1 MASIHEGWIY
11 LFESMNLF
19 ITILITIF
27 SLEVAQASTGAY
39 DTILNS
45 EKLQLS
51 RGDHIIAEHMV
62 NMVKFTEKGY
72 INQEILTKVLREAE
86 KSKHFNFFVPWLTS
100 IQYISKINNNTSE
113 FITYCRQYS
122 TKKET
127 LPFERVLERLAGNYC
142 RERTLEAISRDID
155 KTKTLSDEATLFIQE
170 NLKNF
175 LTKKNKKNFAFFI
188 QSQADKPEILKKI
201 SQEVTTYSVRNEIV
215 PSQEVLKDI
224 LINEQ
229 ITKLIQDKGFNP
241 LQHQNVF
248 YAEYGKLIELGY
260 KTIDGKATEA
270 KIKEHFMFLKNYLEL
285 NQDHL
290 PVGLC
295 LTRMNDFAKAV
306 FRTGFKDLSRDIFK
320 FIVKKNNKEIQEDA
334 LFFYLWSYL
343 SLNEFKDAQKLA
355 NQYNLIKKSTSII
368 DPRLKFWIAYIHE
381 ELNQKSD
388 AIALYENI
396 VINHPLSYYGIM
408 STKKLQLLKPESTLI
423 NFYNANVAGANAPV
437 GIELKDLDDDHISSL
452 IRLKAWAKIDTARFL
467 KIELKRLNNH
477 SVPSLLV
484 KYPSDRQTL
493 VKSDLHLINAKI
505 IQNSQN
511 YLATFRYLYE
521 VLDKKEVMFN
531 RALLEVLYPKPYL
544 EVLAKAL
551 KKETLD
557 PIVVLSLI
565 RQESVFN
572 PLARSPV
579 GARGLMQLMPTTARQ
594 LKRSVRDKHLVNP
607 EINIELG
614 TKYFKGLVKRYDGNL
629 VYVLSAYNAG
639 ETRVERWKNLYFDTD
654 ATIIKNIEAIPFLE
668 TRNYVKL
675 IFRNIYFYK
684 LLAESKD
691 PKIDP
696 QEANKIFDVYL
707 GFNK

>member
-1 MASIHEGWIY
+1 MK
-11 LFESMNLF
+11 LFL
-19 ITILITIF
+19 TLIFTTF
-27 SLEVAQASTGAY
+27 GLGVAHATTGAY
-39 DTILNS
+39 DGILNS
-45 EKLQLS
+45 DKLELS
-51 RGDHIIAEHMV
+51 RADHIIAEHLV
-62 NMVKFTEKGY
+62 NMVKFAEKGY
-72 INQEILTKVLREAE
+72 INQEVLIKVLREAE
-86 KSKHFNFFVPWLTS
+86 KSKNFNFFVPWLQS
-100 IQYISKINNNTSE
+100 IQHISKLNGTTDL
-113 FITYCRQYS
+113 ITYCRQY
-122 TKKET
+122 TEKKET

-142 RERTLEAISRDID
+142 RERTLESIGRDID
-155 KTKTLSDEATLFIQE
+155 KTKSITDEASLFIQD
-170 NLKNF
+170 NLKFF
-175 LTKKNKKNFAFFI
+175 LTKKNKKNFAFFL
-188 QSQADKPEILKKI
+188 QSQADRPEIMKKI
-201 SQEVTTYSVRNEIV
+201 SQEVTTYSVRHEIV

-260 KTIDGKATEA
+260 KAIDSKDTSE
-270 KIKEHFMFLKNYLEL
+270 KKVKDHFNFLKNYLDL

-306 FRTGFKDLSRDIFK
+306 FRAGHKDLSRDIFK

-334 LFFYLWSYL
+334 LFFYLWTHL
-343 SLNEFKDAQKLA
+343 SQNEFKDAQKLA
-355 NQYNLIKKSTSII
+355 NQYKLIKNSTSII
-368 DPRLKFWIAYIHE
+368 DPRLKFWIAVIHE
-381 ELNQKSD
+381 ELGEKSD
-388 AIALYENI
+388 SISLYENI

-408 STKKLQLLKPESTLI
+408 ATKKLQVLKPESSAV
-423 NFYNANVAGANAPV
+423 NFYTANGASIQAPV
-437 GIELKDLDDDHISSL
+437 SMELKDLEEDHVASL
-452 IRLKAWAKIDTARFL
+452 VRLKAWAKIDNARFL
-467 KIELKRLNNH
+467 KLELKRLNNH
-477 SVPSLLV
+477 SMPALMV
-484 KYPSDRQTL
+484 KYPSDKQIL

-505 IQNSQN
+505 IQSSPN
-511 YLATFRYLYE
+511 YLGAFRYLYE
-521 VLDKKEVMFN
+521 VLDKKEVQFN
-531 RALLEVLYPKPYL
+531 RSLLEVLYPKPYI
-544 EVLAKAL
+544 EVLTKAL

-579 GARGLMQLMPTTARQ
+579 GARGLMQLMPATARR

-675 IFRNIYFYK
+675 IFRNIFFYK
-684 LLAESKD
+684 LLINEKETVD
-691 PKIDP
+691 PRELN
-696 QEANKIFDVYL
+696 QIFDVKL